1 MPKEHLS
8 SVQVGKFWKWARENH
23 ERVTDVFRDTS
34 DNSGWVVGDT
44 KEPMFIV
51 GGRVDGSEAD
61 LYYPTA
67 SAEELA
73 RAGVIFDSTVDT
85 VQAPAKLQLHMGD

>member
-51 GGRVDGSEAD
+51 GGRVDG
-61 LYYPTA
+61 
-67 SAEELA
+67 
-73 RAGVIFDSTVDT
+73 
-85 VQAPAKLQLHMGD
+85 